1 MRPVFLSILCLAVL
15 ALSACERSSKPMQPI
30 VEPAAAAATPSS
42 ESASIAPD
50 ANALQCDAQI
60 GQAAAKRLAERFLL
74 VSPASHPP
82 CNVANSCEMI
92 QGEIDRACSLYGKG
106 EAKPKEC
113 TA

>member
-1 MRPVFLSILCLAVL
+1 MRPVFLSILCLGLLTV
-15 ALSACERSSKPMQPI
+15 SACERSSKPIQPI
-30 VEPAAAAATPSS
+30 VEPAAATPAS
-42 ESASIAPD
+42 ETASVVPD

-60 GQAAAKRLAERFLL
+60 GQAAAKRLAERCLQ

-92 QGEIDRACSLYGKG
+92 QGEIDRACAMYGKG
-106 EAKPKEC
+106 EVKPKEC